1 MTVIGCDP
9 QVASPAFATWPA
21 RETWQ
26 LKIEGEGAVRLC
38 ALYAATYEWAV
49 ANAPDDLQA
58 CFIER
63 PFGRFNKQALDH
75 ACGVLQVAL
84 VHGLS
89 RHFSHPVSVFEIS
102 TGTWKKEAIGSGRA
116 KKDDVMK
123 WARNQ
128 VWDQKDLPPPSN
140 LTQDTAD
147 ALAISCAGYKLLS
160 TERETTGG
168 TDHA

>member
-102 TGTWKKEAIGSGRA
+102 TGTWKKEALGSGRA
-116 KKDDVMK
+116 KKNDVAM
-123 WARNQ
+123 WAASCMFS
-128 VWDQKDLPPPSN
+128 DGDYETF
-140 LTQDTAD
+140 TQDEAD

>member
-102 TGTWKKEAIGSGRA
+102 TGTWKKEALGSGRA
-116 KKDDVMK
+116 KKDDVK
-123 WARNQ
+123 LWALCERRKA
-128 VWDQKDLPPPSN
+128 V
-140 LTQDTAD
+140 TQDEAD

-160 TERETTGG
+160 TGEATTKGAT
-168 TDHA
+168 TDA